1 MITNT
6 KALELLKIIDQYKD
20 DSIKYH
26 LYTQLQRW
34 VEKNVSNKIQAEVLA
49 KKIGLKKSLE
59 IIYNLEFTGFIQLER
74 IWWWRNYIEYTK
86 YQEIIYPKHGFI
98 SVVRLNQTHKHP
110 NTIRVMTKQSNSG
123 KRELVVLRKLF
134 GKEEE
139 NYERKRNLKED
150 WKSTINQKI

>member
-1 MITNT
+1 MIILSTIYIHNFNDGW
-6 KALELLKIIDQYKD
+6 KKMFL
-20 DSIKYH
+20 IKYK
-26 LYTQLQRW
+26 QKFSQR
-34 VEKNVSNKIQAEVLA
+34 
-49 KKIGLKKSLE
+49 KIGLKKSLE
-59 IIYNLEFTGFIQLER
+59 IIYNLEFTGFVQLER

-98 SVVRLNQTHKHP
+98 SVVRLNQTHKHF

-123 KRELVVLRKLF
+123 KRELVVLGKLF